1 MAPHLEV
8 LPSGMDIVVRALPA
22 AADASGTE
30 LARDLSSGLRRV
42 MSRLGHQAVTGV
54 AVSQ

>member
-42 MSRLGHQAVTGV
+42 MSRLGHQAVTDV